1 MNKKVSQKDRAQVEE
16 VIDETS
22 GKVYLSPCQIKC
34 PLGIDIQ
41 RNHVR
46 IALLPLD
53 PEEAAREMVEIGK
66 EVYQKSPLFPLLCAY
81 ICGLC
86 ENECNYKDET
96 GAVRRRMV
104 MRLIAEEYIKYLET
118 APALPRPTKDKVA
131 VIGGGP
137 GGLMCAYELAKKGYQ
152 PTIFERK
159 QELGGALRYIPRYR
173 LSREMVD
180 SVIKSLLRIA
190 HVEVNLGAEIDD
202 GGRTMDGLKK
212 EGYKAV
218 FISTGTPSLRPL
230 TMEGKLV
237 PGADL
242 EGVMFGLNLLLEV
255 NQGKVS
261 PQLFEGRRVI
271 VVGGGNVAFDVARTA
286 RRLGGDVSL
295 VCLESEDKS
304 SKDGIPADVEEIEG
318 ATEEGVKITYSRG
331 IEEIIGEDGKFNKI
345 KCPRCTSVFDGD
357 GRFNPQ
363 VDRSDV
369 IYLEGDVLLVTIG
382 QGLERAFFQQES
394 LLNDKGRL
402 DVDPVTLMSNLK
414 QGVFI
419 GGDVTRVGFAS
430 EAMRD
435 GAAAAESI
443 DRYLEGKD
451 LRVGRKKEYESVSIP
466 KSIDYKPQPELKWAP
481 AEERLNFEPFEEKFT
496 LEEVIQEARR
506 CLCCGPCKSCKACV
520 ALELQQDISEIKF
533 NKDLCVA
540 CGNCVFY
547 CPYGAA
553 KLDSSGVAN
562 FNLAFCKGCG
572 LCVAMCPAI
581 ALDLEDWEK
590 EHISALITRASS
602 EMESP
607 KILVF
612 RCQWAVFHSS
622 NGELAPNVRYIDLP
636 CAARVD
642 GFHILEALQKG
653 IDGVLI
659 VACSEED
666 CHRVSGS
673 REAQRLVARL
683 KERLSQIGF
692 QDKLHFCTTSSRDPE
707 EFNNEL
713 EQFIDKVA
721 ALGSKED
728 KE

>member
-1 MNKKVSQKDRAQVEE
+1 MNKRVSQKDRAQVEE
-16 VIDETS
+16 VIDKTS

-41 RNHVR
+41 RNHIR

-66 EVYQKSPLFPLLCAY
+66 EVYQKSPLFPLLCAH

-104 MRLIAEEYIKYLET
+104 MRLIAEEYIEYLET
-118 APALPRPTKDKVA
+118 APALPKPKKDKVA

-190 HVEVNLGAEIDD
+190 HVEVSLGAEIGD
-202 GGRTMDGLKK
+202 GGKTLDDLKK

-242 EGVMFGLNLLLEV
+242 EGVMFGLNLLLEA
-255 NQGKVS
+255 NQGMVA
-261 PQLFEGRRVI
+261 PQLYKGKKVI

-286 RRLGGDVSL
+286 RRLGGDVFL

-345 KCPRCTSVFDGD
+345 KCPRCTSVFDED

-382 QGLERAFFQQES
+382 QGPERAFFQHES
-394 LLNDKGRL
+394 LFNDKGRL

-414 QGVFI
+414 EGIFI
-419 GGDVTRVGFAS
+419 GGDVTRIGFAS

-451 LRVGRKKEYESVSIP
+451 LKAGRKKEYESAAIP
-466 KSIDYKPQPELKWAP
+466 ELLDYKPQPELKWAP
-481 AEERLNFEPFEEKFT
+481 VAERLNFEPFEKDYT

-506 CLCCGPCKSCKACV
+506 CLRCGPCKSCKACV
-520 ALELQQDISEIKF
+520 VLGIQSEVPEVRF
-533 NKDLCVA
+533 DKDLCVA

-553 KLDSSGVAN
+553 ELGSSGVAD
-562 FNLAFCKGCG
+562 FNLTLCKGCG

-581 ALDLEDWEK
+581 ALDLENWEK
-590 EHISALITRASS
+590 ERVSALIS
-602 EMESP
+602 EISLDIKP
-607 KILVF
+607 PRILAF

-622 NGELAPNVRYIDLP
+622 NGELAPNVRCIDLP

-659 VACSEED
+659 AACSEEE
-666 CHRVSGS
+666 CHQIGGS
-673 REAQRLVARL
+673 REAQRSVARL

-692 QDKLHFCTTSSRDPE
+692 QDRLHFCSVDPRYPE
-707 EFNNEL
+707 EFNKEL
-713 EQFIDKVA
+713 EQFSQKIKTI
-721 ALGSKED
+721 GSEEGKG
-728 KE
+728 